1 MGRFGYIQINMF
13 AALMLLILHMNSKS
27 KFPYSRN
34 SKRFRKIMILIT
46 VILVMDTVIRVLDGQ
61 GGFVIHAVLWINT
74 FVYYWLIDLLAFAW
88 FLYTYASIYE
98 DKDLIEDK
106 RLILLALLP
115 LLIVLLLMTGWPGL
129 VFTVDGQN
137 HYLKGRLFLLQ
148 YAVWVSY
155 MIVAAGLAFF
165 LHGKAKLREK
175 REELVYLAYFPV
187 LPLIGGIVQL
197 AADGM
202 ATVWPFTVASII
214 MVYVKMQ
221 RTQISLDPMTG
232 LNNRS
237 RFNQYIQSKMDND
250 KNKNPWYLLLIDVD
264 EFKRINDSYGHLAG
278 DAALKKMAAILK
290 RTFGKMNSFLAR
302 YGGDEFVV
310 VLDCRRERD
319 IQYALWLLDVVMDN
333 ENRHENTPYQLSC
346 STGYVKFDRET
357 MKTKEELIAAADRR
371 MYLQKKSRKE

>member
-46 VILVMDTVIRVLDGQ
+46 DILVIDTVIRVLDGR
-61 GGFVIHAVLWINT
+61 GGTGIYAILWISA
-74 FVYYWLIDLLAFAW
+74 FVYYALIDLLAFAW
-88 FLYTYASIYE
+88 LLYTYAAIYE

-106 RLILLALLP
+106 RLILLTLIP
-115 LLIVLLLMTGWPGL
+115 LLVFLLIMTGWPGL
-129 VFTVDGQN
+129 IFTVNEEN
-137 HYLKGRLFLLQ
+137 HYLKGTLFPLQ
-148 YAVWVSY
+148 YAVWASY

-165 LHGKAKLREK
+165 LRGKAKLREK
-175 REELVYLAYFPV
+175 REELIYLAHFPI
-187 LPLIGGIVQL
+187 LPLTGGLIQL
-197 AADGM
+197 SARGM
-202 ATVWPFTVASII
+202 ATVWPFTVASIV
-214 MVYVKMQ
+214 MVYVNMQ

-237 RFNQYIQSKMDND
+237 RFNQFIQSKMDND

-264 EFKRINDSYGHLAG
+264 DFKRINDSYGHLAG
-278 DAALKKMAAILK
+278 DAALKKMAVILK

-310 VLDCRRERD
+310 VLDCKRERD

-333 ENRHENTPYQLSC
+333 ENRHDNTPYQLSC
-346 STGYVKFDRET
+346 STGCVKFDGET
-357 MKTKEELIAAADRR
+357 MKTKEELIAAADQR